1 MLLFKTFI
9 FQMAPKSRKLSYWS
23 ASQGVDLEWNQFRES
38 SPGVLSRILK
48 HNVSEKLA
56 NSQHVFLLHDY
67 NWVCEW
73 CSRLLSGL
81 LKDSPP
87 IPPHACLLPAFLCW
101 CINLHSDLAQHS
113 SGLPRFLAAKTRV
126 RGWNI
131 FECSCERNST
141 SGFGSLSNSCSI
153 SFSSV
158 KQFYLHRKI

>member
-9 FQMAPKSRKLSYWS
+9 FQMAPTSRKLSYWS

-73 CSRLLSGL
+73 CSRLLSG
-81 LKDSPP
+81 S
-87 IPPHACLLPAFLCW
+87 
-101 CINLHSDLAQHS
+101 AQ
-113 SGLPRFLAAKTRV
+113 RFTP
-126 RGWNI
+126 
-131 FECSCERNST
+131 ST
-141 SGFGSLSNSCSI
+141 STCLPPARIPLLVYKSSLWPCPTQLR
-153 SFSSV
+153 SSPILGCQDQSGWLKHFWMLMWKELNFCFWV
-158 KQFYLHRKI
+158 I